1 MHKVLDTHKSFILV
15 GTSVKIPKNHTINLF
30 GGYSVEDHIQLT
42 HVSPSIK
49 INKVLSFSPSYTY
62 MNSPL
67 GKNREYKLHQL
78 TPSVTLSIPIDK
90 KYKWIIQNQHSYL
103 HQFVEGGAE
112 TSFYKAKLG
121 LVYRTKIFD
130 KSTNF
135 LLNDEIYVG
144 LKGSNGIT
152 RNKLTAGAQ
161 IDLFKWLKPVA
172 MYVYQSYKGSEKH
185 DHLFVVGLIVP
196 LDNYG
201 FFEAK
206 K

>member
-1 MHKVLDTHKSFILV
+1 M
-15 GTSVKIPKNHTINLF
+15 
-30 GGYSVEDHIQLT
+30 
-42 HVSPSIK
+42 
-49 INKVLSFSPSYTY
+49 
-62 MNSPL
+62 
-67 GKNREYKLHQL
+67 
-78 TPSVTLSIPIDK
+78 
-90 KYKWIIQNQHSYL
+90 
-103 HQFVEGGAE
+103 
-112 TSFYKAKLG
+112 
-121 LVYRTKIFD
+121 
-130 KSTNF
+130 
-135 LLNDEIYVG
+135 LNDDIYVG

>member
-1 MHKVLDTHKSFILV
+1 MDYPKPALLPS
-15 GTSVKIPKNHTINLF
+15 SVCRR
-30 GGYSVEDHIQLT
+30 S
-42 HVSPSIK
+42 
-49 INKVLSFSPSYTY
+49 
-62 MNSPL
+62 
-67 GKNREYKLHQL
+67 
-78 TPSVTLSIPIDK
+78 
-90 KYKWIIQNQHSYL
+90 
-103 HQFVEGGAE
+103 AE